1 MWTPSLTSADTP
13 TESTPN
19 NSAMTKTHKAHSS
32 AGPRIGMAAVCFL
45 FLALLAA
52 AAVSVS
58 GGSGKYYVSDGS
70 IVAVSP
76 PLDEKSVLR
85 ATDRFAYLH
94 DTWLAPNDMHIFVA
108 VVPDKSYYMPDK
120 KGRGQMDY
128 AAMYDMVY
136 GAMDYASPI
145 HIADCLDKDAYY
157 STDSHWRQ
165 ECLLPVAERITD
177 AMLHGTD
184 TGSSGAFAAAAYE
197 TKTAADSFTGSYA
210 DAVTEAA
217 AWEKKQFSQV
227 KPDTIFYLTNEILEQ
242 ASVYIYDTGTTSGI
256 YSEEKLHSRNPYDFF
271 LSGPVALMRIENPA
285 AETDRKL
292 IAFRDSYGSSLL
304 PLLVPFYREIL
315 VADIRY
321 TMSGRLGEFVDFA
334 SYRGAD
340 ALFLYSTTLLNRS
353 ISLR

>member
-1 MWTPSLTSADTP
+1 MWTPSRTSADTP

-19 NSAMTKTHKAHSS
+19 NSAMTKTHKTKIP
-32 AGPRIGMAAVCFL
+32 AGSRIGMAAVCFL
-45 FLALLAA
+45 FLALLTAG
-52 AAVSVS
+52 AVFVS
-58 GGSGKYYVSDGS
+58 GGTGKYYVSNGS

-94 DTWLAPNDMHIFVA
+94 NTWLAPNDMHVFVA
-108 VVPDKSYYMPDK
+108 VVPDKSYYLPDK
-120 KGRGQMDY
+120 KARGKMDYTAMFDMVCNVMDY
-128 AAMYDMVY
+128 AT
-136 GAMDYASPI
+136 PI
-145 HIADCLDKDAYY
+145 RIADCLDKDAYY
-157 STDSHWRQ
+157 NTDSHWRQ
-165 ECLLPVAERITD
+165 ECLLSVAERITD
-177 AMLHGTD
+177 AMIHGAD
-184 TGSSGAFAAAAYE
+184 AGSSGAFASAAWK
-197 TKTAADSFTGSYA
+197 TKTAADTFVGSYA

-217 AWEKKQFSQV
+217 AWEKKQFSSV
-227 KPDTIFYLTNEILEQ
+227 KPDTILYLTNETLEQ
-242 ASVYIYDTGTTSGI
+242 AGVYIYDTDTTTGI

-285 AETDRKL
+285 AGTDRKL
-292 IAFRDSYGSSLL
+292 VVFRDSYGSSFL

-321 TMSGRLGEFVDFA
+321 TMSDRLGEFVDFA